1 MDILYWVVFG
11 LIAGS
16 IANHIDPRPSKG
28 GILGSIILGIVGAV
42 VGGYL
47 GSALFG
53 VGVTG
58 FNLTSF
64 IIAVFG
70 ALIALFVGGQLM
82 KGIK

>member
-1 MDILYWVVFG
+1 MDILYWVIFG

-16 IANHIDPRPSKG
+16 IANYIDPRPSEG
-28 GILGSIILGIVGAV
+28 GIFGSIALGIVGAV

-64 IIAVFG
+64 IVAVLG
-70 ALIALFVGGQLM
+70 ALAALFVGRQLM
-82 KGIK
+82 KGLK

>member
-1 MDILYWVVFG
+1 MDILYWAIFG

-16 IANHIDPRPSKG
+16 IANYIDPRPSEG
-28 GILGSIILGIVGAV
+28 GILGSIVLGTVGAV

-58 FNLTSF
+58 FNVTSF
-64 IIAVFG
+64 VVAVVG
-70 ALIALFVGGQLM
+70 ALVALFVGRQLM
-82 KGIK
+82 KGLK

>member
-1 MDILYWVVFG
+1 MNIIYWIVFG

-16 IANHIDPRPSKG
+16 AANFISPSSSG
-28 GILGSIILGIVGAV
+28 GIVGSIVLGIIGAV

-47 GSALFG
+47 GQRFFD

-64 IIAVFG
+64 IVAVSGSLVVIFIG
-70 ALIALFVGGQLM
+70 RLIRG
-82 KGIK
+82 